1 MRSYDNERLIITYY
15 QIILHVTM
23 FHGFHIELGEF
34 GHKCHI
40 SREALL
46 GKSLRIEKDGEL
58 KPGTES

>member
-1 MRSYDNERLIITYY
+1 MLQCST
-15 QIILHVTM
+15 V
-23 FHGFHIELGEF
+23 FIELGEF

-58 KPGTES
+58 KPGAES